1 EGAGG
6 WPQAGKF
13 APGGRIMVVDDS
25 SVYGFGRKPMYYRW
39 RTPLEYH
46 LFAASRVPEIVREP
60 IGPAVKRKSTQQKK
74 PRRQMIQHPRQKW
87 SRSVPLLARAM
98 VLSRG
103 TLFIAGPPDVV
114 DEEEAFRRVGDPQME
129 LQLARQ
135 DAAMAGK
142 EGAVLWV
149 VSTQD
154 GEKLAE
160 YRLGSLP
167 VFDGMAAAYGRL
179 YISTQDGSIM
189 CMAGE

>member
-1 EGAGG
+1 
-6 WPQAGKF
+6 
-13 APGGRIMVVDDS
+13 
-25 SVYGFGRKPMYYRW
+25 
-39 RTPLEYH
+39 
-46 LFAASRVPEIVREP
+46 
-60 IGPAVKRKSTQQKK
+60 
-74 PRRQMIQHPRQKW
+74 
-87 SRSVPLLARAM
+87 
-98 VLSRG
+98 
-103 TLFIAGPPDVV
+103 AGPPDVV